1 MALDRDRFDEN
12 RVDGFLDALGQG
24 ERPDAASSTD
34 DALFDLL
41 LGARSATEAAPFPEG
56 PSEDDIDAA
65 FNGGAASDDQ
75 GTQRVASIDEARE
88 RREQRRRGRRHGLSA
103 LAVGAASLV
112 AVAVGSLS
120 IMAFNAQPGDP
131 LWNVNESIFG
141 GESSNV
147 DLVAA
152 LERDLAAAN
161 DALSRGDADE
171 ADRLLRSV
179 SDRLDGVESAA
190 DRVNLIRIRDQIQRQ
205 LDRGQAGERGALP
218 TPDTSDPS
226 SGQIQPNDEPAPAPT
241 TQTSAP
247 NSELQQTSEPMP
259 TGAPVPPPN
268 NQEPV
273 SPPPMTTEPDRSI
286 DPVSPLDPT
295 DMQQLRQAVPTQS
308 NPSTP
313 SPTKE
318 TSQSGN
324 SGGGTSGGSDRGMD
338 MLESPKTSTG

>member
-56 PSEDDIDAA
+56 PSEGDIDAA
-65 FNGGAASDDQ
+65 FDGGAASDDH
-75 GTQRVASIDEARE
+75 GTHRVASIDEARE

-161 DALSRGDADE
+161 DALSRGDTDE
-171 ADRLLRSV
+171 ADLLLRSV
-179 SDRLDGVESAA
+179 SDRLDGVDSAA

-226 SGQIQPNDEPAPAPT
+226 SGQIQQNDEQAPDPT
-241 TQTSAP
+241 TQISAP
-247 NSELQQTSEPMP
+247 NSELQQTPEP

-268 NQEPV
+268 NHEPV
-273 SPPPMTTEPDRSI
+273 PAPPMTTEPDRSM

>member
-12 RVDGFLDALGQG
+12 RVDGILDALGQG
-24 ERPDAASSTD
+24 ERPDAVTSTD

-56 PSEDDIDAA
+56 PSEYDIDTA
-65 FNGGAASDDQ
+65 FERGAATDED
-75 GTQRVASIDEARE
+75 GTDHVTSLDEARE
-88 RREQRRRGRRHGLSA
+88 RREHRRGGRKRGLSTI
-103 LAVGAASLV
+103 AVGAASLV

-131 LWNVNESIFG
+131 LWNVNQSIFG
-141 GESSNV
+141 GESSDV
-147 DLVAA
+147 ELVSA

-161 DALSRGDADE
+161 DALSRGDTAE
-171 ADRLLRSV
+171 ADRLLQSV
-179 SDRLDGVESAA
+179 SERLDGVESAA

-218 TPDTSDPS
+218 APESPDPN
-226 SGQIQPNDEPAPAPT
+226 SGQIQPNEEQAPVPT
-241 TQTSAP
+241 TETSVP
-247 NSELQQTSEPMP
+247 NSAQQQAPEP

-268 NQEPV
+268 NQDPV
-273 SPPPMTTEPDRSI
+273 PPPPATPAPDRSI

-308 NPSTP
+308 NQSTP
-313 SPTKE
+313 SPTQE
-318 TSQSGN
+318 TTQSGN
-324 SGGGTSGGSDRGMD
+324 SGGNSGGSGRNMD
-338 MLESPKTSTG
+338 MLESPKTSTPR